1 MQRPYPL
8 SIRSVRPGYF
18 VKCIHFALKNC
29 VEARNIGCYYTSLAS
44 LKRGVVVMTL
54 TSHPNLPASVNAEAG
69 QRRKVIICEGGLAG
83 LAIGQLTYLVL
94 GQESGS

>member
-1 MQRPYPL
+1 
-8 SIRSVRPGYF
+8 
-18 VKCIHFALKNC
+18 
-29 VEARNIGCYYTSLAS
+29 
-44 LKRGVVVMTL
+44 MTL